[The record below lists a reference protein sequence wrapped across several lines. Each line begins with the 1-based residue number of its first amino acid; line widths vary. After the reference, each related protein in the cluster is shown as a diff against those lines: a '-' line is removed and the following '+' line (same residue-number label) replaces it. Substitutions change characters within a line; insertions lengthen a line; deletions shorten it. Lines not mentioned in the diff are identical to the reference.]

1 MCKNFTIYIVR
12 SLTNKVNSDCWD
24 NLRIHQWKWDVS
36 NWQYKYQLGV
46 ERISDMW
53 QELPEFYSSP
63 QFTISAVSAVS
74 ALSTSASNTSTAS
87 IISISASTIRTSAS
101 SVGIHQ
107 QLLRSGE
114 VNRYCEISVELVWS
128 QWILWDP
135 RRFCEIRLAHR
146 LCWVFF

>member
-1 MCKNFTIYIVR
+1 MCKNCTTYIVR

-46 ERISDMW
+46 ERISDIW
-53 QELPEFYSSP
+53 QELPEFFRLP
-63 QFTISAVSAVS
+63 NL
-74 ALSTSASNTSTAS
+74 LSVLSVLSVPSVPVPV
-87 IISISASTIRTSAS
+87 IPVLPAS
-101 SVGIHQ
+101 SVSVQVPSEPVRVLSESISRCSGQ
-107 QLLRSGE
+107 VRSIDI
-114 VNRYCEISVELVWS
+114 VRS